1 MLPLARIAESLAET
15 EEAQIWKVD
24 AQCVDYKGI
33 SRLTAESAG
42 TRVLAPLSILHPLV
56 PLHAVR

>member
-24 AQCVDYKGI
+24 AQCVSGAGYKGI
-33 SRLTAESAG
+33 SRLTPRAPGLES
-42 TRVLAPLSILHPLV
+42 SHP
-56 PLHAVR
+56 